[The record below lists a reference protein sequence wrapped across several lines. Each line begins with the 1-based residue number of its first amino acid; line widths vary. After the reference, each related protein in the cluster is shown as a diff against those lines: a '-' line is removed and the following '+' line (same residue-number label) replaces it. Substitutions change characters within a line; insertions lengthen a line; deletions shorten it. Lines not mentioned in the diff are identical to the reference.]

1 MRMTHKIAIAAAAWL
16 ALAPAAHAG
25 FDDNKPISITA
36 TGISTHSIFKAIME
50 VMHGLYR
57 QNYPG
62 TDATLKPSTVAGG
75 LLAVANKKADIVM
88 AVPPVELKNAINGD
102 PPFPKSLKGKVM
114 HVFTIMNNLD
124 FFFIAQKSWADRYG
138 IKSIA
143 DIGKK
148 KPKMTLGLSRRG
160 TYYSNTAAERVFEA
174 NGFKIAD
181 VKKWG
186 GDIVYSNTRNG
197 IKDMTDGKIDFM
209 FQGTIQ
215 PDPRIKRLA
224 RSRGIV
230 WISAKAATLKKVA
243 KELGFHY
250 ETLPKSAYPFMT
262 KAEPSMRVDIYTM
275 AGAQV
280 PAETVYK
287 MVKAVAENLDKIR
300 AVHPAFRHFS
310 LKQMVQK
317 SPLVPYHPG
326 AARYYREKG
335 LIK

>member
-1 MRMTHKIAIAAAAWL
+1 MRRSHKFAL
-16 ALAPAAHAG
+16 ALLGCLTVTPSAHAG
-25 FDDNKPISITA
+25 FDDNKPINITA
-36 TGISTHSIFKAIME
+36 TGISTRSIFKAIME

-62 TDATLKPSTVAGG
+62 TAATLKPSTVAGG
-75 LLAVANKKADIVM
+75 LLALADKKADIAM
-88 AVPPVELKNAINGD
+88 AVPPVELRNGIRGEA
-102 PPFPKSLKGKVM
+102 PFPRSVKGKVM
-114 HVFTIMNNLD
+114 HAFTIMDNLD
-124 FFFIAQKSWADRYG
+124 FFFIAQKSWADKNG
-138 IKSIA
+138 IKTIA
-143 DIGKK
+143 DIGNK

-160 TYYSNTAAERVFEA
+160 TYYSNAAAELVFNA
-174 NGFKIAD
+174 NGFKTAD

-224 RSRGIV
+224 QARGIV
-230 WISAKAATLKKVA
+230 WISASAANLQKAA

-250 ETLPKSAYPFMT
+250 VTMGKKAYPFMT
-262 KAEPSMRVDIYTM
+262 KDEPTMRVDVYTM
-275 AGAQV
+275 AGAHV

-287 MVKAVAENLDKIR
+287 MVKAIGENIDKIR
-300 AVHPAFRHFS
+300 AVHAAFRGFS
-310 LKQMVQK
+310 LKQMAQK
-317 SPLVPYHPG
+317 SALVDYHPG

>member
-1 MRMTHKIAIAAAAWL
+1 MRKPHKL
-16 ALAPAAHAG
+16 ALAIAGCMAFAPVAHAG
-25 FDDNKPISITA
+25 FDDNKPIKITA
-36 TGISTHSIFKAIME
+36 TGISTRSIFKAIME

-62 TDATLKPSTVAGG
+62 TAATLKPSTVAGG
-75 LLAVANKKADIVM
+75 LLAVADKKADIVM
-88 AVPPVELKNAINGD
+88 AVPPVELRNGIRGD
-102 PPFPKSLKGKVM
+102 APFTKSIKGKVL
-114 HVFTIMNNLD
+114 HAFTIMNNLD
-124 FFFIAQKSWADRYG
+124 FFFIAQKSWAEKNG

-160 TYYSNTAAERVFEA
+160 TYYSNTAAEQVFEM

-215 PDPRIKRLA
+215 PDPRIKRMAKA
-224 RSRGIV
+224 RDIV
-230 WISAKAATLKKVA
+230 WISAKPATLQRVA
-243 KELGFHY
+243 KDLGFHY
-250 ETLPKSAYPFMT
+250 VMLPQKYYGFMT
-262 KAEPSMRVDIYTM
+262 KPEPSMRVDIYTM
-275 AGAQV
+275 AGAHV

-287 MVKAVAENLDKIR
+287 MVKAIGENIDKIR
-300 AVHPAFRHFS
+300 AVHAAFRGFS
-310 LKQMVQK
+310 LKQMAQK
-317 SPLVPYHPG
+317 SALVDYHPG

>member
-1 MRMTHKIAIAAAAWL
+1 MAVVGCLTF
-16 ALAPAAHAG
+16 APGAQAD
-25 FDDNKPISITA
+25 FNDKKPINITA
-36 TGISTHSIFKAIME
+36 TGISTRSIFKGIME

-62 TDATLKPSTVAGG
+62 TAATLKPSTVAGG
-75 LLAVANKKADIVM
+75 LLALADQKADIAM
-88 AVPPVELKNAINGD
+88 AVPPVELRNGINGD
-102 PPFPKSLKGKVM
+102 APFPKSIKGKVM
-114 HVFTIMNNLD
+114 HAFTIMDNLD
-124 FFFIAQKSWADRYG
+124 FFFIAQKDWAEKNG
-138 IKSIA
+138 IKTIA
-143 DIGKK
+143 DIGTK

-160 TYYSNTAAERVFEA
+160 TYYSNTAAAQVFAA

-186 GDIVYSNTRNG
+186 GDIAYSNTRNG

-224 RSRGIV
+224 AARGIV
-230 WISAKAATLKKVA
+230 WISANADTLKKVA

-250 ETLPKSAYPFMT
+250 VTTPKTYYPFMT

-275 AGAQV
+275 AGAHV
-280 PAETVYK
+280 SAETVYK
-287 MVKAVAENLDKIR
+287 MVKAIGENIDKIR
-300 AVHPAFRHFS
+300 AVHAAFRGFS
-310 LKQMVQK
+310 LKQMAQK
-317 SPLVPYHPG
+317 SALVEYHPG